1 MSWPLGSPS
10 FQPLDLGKE
19 KLQLWKY
26 TDGRY
31 MNKRHAEYIYIYN
44 YTYKFALY
52 VQELVAGFSLLTT
65 PGGRQSFP
73 TQVLIV
79 SYWLSMLLT
88 SSKKRGCFD
97 GCVRFGRWSLF
108 GRDWSSFVEIYRL
121 HQRVFIC
128 ICKVYTYSLK
138 KPSHIV
144 CTFINIDI
152 GINMNTNIYIYIYT
166 YKFIK
171 VYDIFILACYNN
183 LVKG

>member
-1 MSWPLGSPS
+1 MK
-10 FQPLDLGKE
+10 F
-19 KLQLWKY
+19 

-31 MNKRHAEYIYIYN
+31 MNKRHSEYVYIYICNMYILYN
-44 YTYKFALY
+44 AKFALY